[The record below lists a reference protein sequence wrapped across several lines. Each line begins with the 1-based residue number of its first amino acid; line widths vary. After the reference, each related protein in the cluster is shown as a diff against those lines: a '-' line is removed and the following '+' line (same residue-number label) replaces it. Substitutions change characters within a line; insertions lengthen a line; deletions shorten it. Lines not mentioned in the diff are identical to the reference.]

1 MKSDNLKNKYFLKSI
16 GSSENINMM
25 NKNLNVGDVPVTEA
39 ANKLTAQETTE
50 LKNLVSSSRDPQVI
64 ASYLAAK
71 SQQESLIEDNNV
83 KNDNLSEASYGG
95 AYDIE
100 DDMYF
105 TKEDLLEFTDE
116 LIDTLH
122 DKGIVVDLVDMYM
135 TDGNRLV
142 IAVEDEDGN
151 EIDTDEFIDMR
162 KIRRPKDIYKYK
174 NIFIKDILSQYD
186 ELKSFNEDLDEI
198 PVVDR
203 LNFINKRRNGM
214 PGIANISEFI
224 DCLNSVGKDK
234 FMVKETKAGSNLS
247 LADLKDEWMTLK
259 RKGWKWYTK
268 NIPGDFLTY
277 YVFEKT
283 NDKGMQIKENIDES
297 DNDIDITSDE
307 AANKLADE
315 FQEYCLKKHVFIEEC
330 EGQFDSDDNL
340 VISYEIYD
348 GDWKHEHLATKFL
361 AKEFFFKK
369 GYTIR
374 DVNEYMIDEDGSDTY
389 SAHYDIEFANN
400 SNITPEK
407 INKGENMKENLVED
421 DLYQLKAEIENEV
434 EKYMTSE
441 GFEPDEVKEYSAV
454 DIYFDSKERDAAI
467 VEVRAEISYDGLF
480 ELGLRLDKIIAN
492 YDEEAYFEP
501 EEPGITTAYIHN
513 ITPEKINK
521 RSKQIKEDYEDE
533 PNYLNDLYEILIQ
546 AQVCIDKIKENY
558 SSDVYDIIKLGI
570 EQSLDEFMAHDEDDW
585 TMYAAIKESQKS
597 PEDDEDEELT
607 EAKNKYCRK
616 KSYLKEY
623 QKSKFLKNPYKF
635 YGSNKTVKD
644 YLNELIVDVEHTED
658 AEIRFINY
666 LITDKGKLEIGFI
679 ELPYD
684 SPIYGDAMIV
694 IPSFEYQWS
703 GDWDSA
709 LEIYDTITKK
719 VSEIYDI
726 QTFIHSI
733 DCDLSPEKID
743 KILRDLSK
751 SKVVDLK
758 ESKSIKEDI
767 EDDYYDEDEDEDDEN
782 NNYPKNLPEQFYS
795 LYDKLNGDFWTRKDE
810 FKQDIEEINDPE
822 YSVEELNDE
831 YVIVTDPED
840 DMHALQIFNGGTER
854 TYVLDFDRIR
864 YL

>member
-1 MKSDNLKNKYFLKSI
+1 MIFK
-16 GSSENINMM
+16 
-25 NKNLNVGDVPVTEA
+25 
-39 ANKLTAQETTE
+39 
-50 LKNLVSSSRDPQVI
+50 
-64 ASYLAAK
+64 
-71 SQQESLIEDNNV
+71 
-83 KNDNLSEASYGG
+83 EASYGG

-116 LIDTLH
+116 LIDTLQ
-122 DKGIVVDLVDMYM
+122 DKGIFVDLVDMYI

-142 IAVEDEDGN
+142 IVVEDEDGN

-186 ELKSFNEDLDEI
+186 EFKSFNEDLNDEIKSREPQARKDYFGVGNFYHIGRKGDFSKDMEFIKSRGSGVTAELVYGDKSREYACKIAPNKWKTDSGKTLSDNDIASVAYDDGKATINYMIKNKPDNEFKSFNEDLDKI
-198 PVVDR
+198 PVIDK

-214 PGIANISEFI
+214 PGIANINEFI
-224 DCLNSVGKDK
+224 DCLNAVGKDK
-234 FMVKETKAGSNLS
+234 FMVKETKVGSNLS

-259 RKGWKWYTK
+259 KKGWKWYTK

-277 YVFEKT
+277 YVFEK
-283 NDKGMQIKENIDES
+283 
-297 DNDIDITSDE
+297 
-307 AANKLADE
+307 
-315 FQEYCLKKHVFIEEC
+315 
-330 EGQFDSDDNL
+330 
-340 VISYEIYD
+340 
-348 GDWKHEHLATKFL
+348 
-361 AKEFFFKK
+361 
-369 GYTIR
+369 
-374 DVNEYMIDEDGSDTY
+374 
-389 SAHYDIEFANN
+389 
-400 SNITPEK
+400 

-421 DLYQLKAEIENEV
+421 DLQQLKAEVENEV

-454 DIYFDSKERDAAI
+454 DVYFDSKERDRAI
-467 VEVRAEISYDGLF
+467 VEVRAELSYDGLF
-480 ELGLRLDKIIAN
+480 ELGLRLDKIVAN
-492 YDEEAYFEP
+492 YDEDAYFEP
-501 EEPGITTAYIHN
+501 EEPGITTAYIYN
-513 ITPEKINK
+513 ITPKKTNK

-533 PNYLNDLYEILIQ
+533 PNYINDLYEILIQ

-558 SSDVYDIIKLGI
+558 SSDVYDIIKFGI
-570 EQSLDEFMAHDEDDW
+570 EQNLDEFMEHDEDDW
-585 TMYAAIKESQKS
+585 TMYAAIKESHKS
-597 PEDDEDEELT
+597 SEEDDDYYNESYDEDDEELT
-607 EAKNKYCRK
+607 EAKNKHYRK

-623 QKSKFLKNPYKF
+623 QKSKFYKPYR
-635 YGSNKTVKD
+635 YDINKTVKD
-644 YLNELIVDVEHTED
+644 YLNELIVDIEHMED
-658 AEIRFINY
+658 AEIRFTNY

-679 ELPYD
+679 KLPYD

-694 IPSFEYQWS
+694 IPSFDYQWS

-709 LEIYDTITKK
+709 LEIYDSITKK

-726 QTFIHSI
+726 QTFIGSI
-733 DCDLSPEKID
+733 DGDLSPEKID

-751 SKVVDLK
+751 SEVVDLE

-767 EDDYYDEDEDEDDEN
+767 EDDEDDDYYEEDDEDDEN

-810 FKQDIEEINDPE
+810 LKQDIEEINDPE

>member
-1 MKSDNLKNKYFLKSI
+1 MVFK
-16 GSSENINMM
+16 
-25 NKNLNVGDVPVTEA
+25 
-39 ANKLTAQETTE
+39 
-50 LKNLVSSSRDPQVI
+50 
-64 ASYLAAK
+64 
-71 SQQESLIEDNNV
+71 
-83 KNDNLSEASYGG
+83 EASYGG

-105 TKEDLLEFTDE
+105 TKEDLLEFADE
-116 LIDTLH
+116 LIDTLQ
-122 DKGIVVDLVDMYM
+122 DKGIFVDLVDMYI

-142 IAVEDEDGN
+142 ISVEDEDGN

-162 KIRRPKDIYKYK
+162 KIRLPKDIYKYK

-186 ELKSFNEDLDEI
+186 EFKSFNEDLDEI
-198 PVVDR
+198 PVIDR
-203 LNFINKRRNGM
+203 LNFINKRGNGM
-214 PGIANISEFI
+214 PGIANINEFI
-224 DCLNSVGKDK
+224 DCLNAVGKDK
-234 FMVKETKAGSNLS
+234 FMVKETKVGSNLS

-277 YVFEKT
+277 YVFEK
-283 NDKGMQIKENIDES
+283 
-297 DNDIDITSDE
+297 
-307 AANKLADE
+307 
-315 FQEYCLKKHVFIEEC
+315 
-330 EGQFDSDDNL
+330 
-340 VISYEIYD
+340 
-348 GDWKHEHLATKFL
+348 
-361 AKEFFFKK
+361 
-369 GYTIR
+369 
-374 DVNEYMIDEDGSDTY
+374 
-389 SAHYDIEFANN
+389 
-400 SNITPEK
+400 

-421 DLYQLKAEIENEV
+421 DLQQLKAEIENEV

-454 DIYFDSKERDAAI
+454 DVYFDSKERDRAV
-467 VEVRAEISYDGLF
+467 VEVRAELSYDGLF
-480 ELGLRLDKIIAN
+480 ELGLRLDKIVAN
-492 YDEEAYFEP
+492 YDEDAYFEP
-501 EEPGITTAYIHN
+501 EEPGITTAYIYN
-513 ITPEKINK
+513 ITPKKINK

-558 SSDVYDIIKLGI
+558 SSDVYDIIKFGI
-570 EQSLDEFMAHDEDDW
+570 EQNLDEFMEHDEDGW

-597 PEDDEDEELT
+597 PEDDEDEEDEELT
-607 EAKNKYCRK
+607 EAKNKHCRK

-623 QKSKFLKNPYKF
+623 QKSKFYKPYR
-635 YGSNKTVKD
+635 YDINKTVKD

-658 AEIRFINY
+658 AKIRFINY
-666 LITDKGKLEIGFI
+666 LITDKGKLEIGLI

-694 IPSFEYQWS
+694 IPSFDYQWS

-709 LEIYDTITKK
+709 LEIYDSITKK

-726 QTFIHSI
+726 QTFIDSI
-733 DCDLSPEKID
+733 DGDISPEKID
-743 KILRDLSK
+743 KILRDLSR
-751 SKVVDLK
+751 SEVVDLE
-758 ESKSIKEDI
+758 ESKSIKED
-767 EDDYYDEDEDEDDEN
+767 EEDDDYYDDEDDEN

-810 FKQDIEEINDPE
+810 LKQDIEEINDPE

>member
-1 MKSDNLKNKYFLKSI
+1 MVFK
-16 GSSENINMM
+16 
-25 NKNLNVGDVPVTEA
+25 
-39 ANKLTAQETTE
+39 
-50 LKNLVSSSRDPQVI
+50 
-64 ASYLAAK
+64 
-71 SQQESLIEDNNV
+71 
-83 KNDNLSEASYGG
+83 EASYGG

-105 TKEDLLEFTDE
+105 TKEDLLEFADE
-116 LIDTLH
+116 LIDTLQ
-122 DKGIVVDLVDMYM
+122 DKGIFVDLVDMYI

-142 IAVEDEDGN
+142 ISVEDEDGN

-162 KIRRPKDIYKYK
+162 KIRLPKDIYKYK

-186 ELKSFNEDLDEI
+186 EFKSFNEDLDEI
-198 PVVDR
+198 PVIDR
-203 LNFINKRRNGM
+203 LNFINKRGNGM
-214 PGIANISEFI
+214 PGIANINEFI
-224 DCLNSVGKDK
+224 DCLNAVGKDK
-234 FMVKETKAGSNLS
+234 FMVKETKVGSNLS

-277 YVFEKT
+277 YVFEK
-283 NDKGMQIKENIDES
+283 
-297 DNDIDITSDE
+297 
-307 AANKLADE
+307 
-315 FQEYCLKKHVFIEEC
+315 
-330 EGQFDSDDNL
+330 
-340 VISYEIYD
+340 
-348 GDWKHEHLATKFL
+348 
-361 AKEFFFKK
+361 
-369 GYTIR
+369 
-374 DVNEYMIDEDGSDTY
+374 
-389 SAHYDIEFANN
+389 
-400 SNITPEK
+400 

-421 DLYQLKAEIENEV
+421 DLQQLKAEIENEV

-454 DIYFDSKERDAAI
+454 DVYFDSKERDRAV
-467 VEVRAEISYDGLF
+467 VEVRAELSYDGLF
-480 ELGLRLDKIIAN
+480 ELGLRLDKIVAN
-492 YDEEAYFEP
+492 YDEDAYFEP
-501 EEPGITTAYIHN
+501 EEPGITTAYIYN
-513 ITPEKINK
+513 ITPKKINK

-558 SSDVYDIIKLGI
+558 SSDVYDIIKFGI
-570 EQSLDEFMAHDEDDW
+570 EQNLDEFMEHDEDGW

-597 PEDDEDEELT
+597 PEDDEDEEDEELT
-607 EAKNKYCRK
+607 EAKNKHCRK

-623 QKSKFLKNPYKF
+623 QKSKFYKPYR
-635 YGSNKTVKD
+635 YDINKTVKD

-658 AEIRFINY
+658 AKIRFINY
-666 LITDKGKLEIGFI
+666 LITDKGKLEIGLI

-694 IPSFEYQWS
+694 IPSFDYQWS

-709 LEIYDTITKK
+709 LEIYDSITKK

-726 QTFIHSI
+726 QTFIDSI
-733 DCDLSPEKID
+733 DGDISPEKID
-743 KILRDLSK
+743 KILRDLSR
-751 SKVVDLK
+751 SEVVDLE
-758 ESKSIKEDI
+758 ESKSIKED
-767 EDDYYDEDEDEDDEN
+767 EEDDDYYDEDDEN

-810 FKQDIEEINDPE
+810 LKQDIEEINDPE

>member
-1 MKSDNLKNKYFLKSI
+1 MVFK
-16 GSSENINMM
+16 
-25 NKNLNVGDVPVTEA
+25 
-39 ANKLTAQETTE
+39 
-50 LKNLVSSSRDPQVI
+50 
-64 ASYLAAK
+64 
-71 SQQESLIEDNNV
+71 
-83 KNDNLSEASYGG
+83 EASYGG

-105 TKEDLLEFTDE
+105 TKEDLLEFADE
-116 LIDTLH
+116 LIDTLQ
-122 DKGIVVDLVDMYM
+122 DKGIFVDLVDMYI

-142 IAVEDEDGN
+142 IAFEDEDGN

-162 KIRRPKDIYKYK
+162 KIRLPKDIYKYK

-186 ELKSFNEDLDEI
+186 EFKSFNEDLDEI
-198 PVVDR
+198 PVIDR

-214 PGIANISEFI
+214 PGIANINEFI
-224 DCLNSVGKDK
+224 DCLNNVGKDK

-277 YVFEKT
+277 YVFEK
-283 NDKGMQIKENIDES
+283 
-297 DNDIDITSDE
+297 
-307 AANKLADE
+307 
-315 FQEYCLKKHVFIEEC
+315 
-330 EGQFDSDDNL
+330 
-340 VISYEIYD
+340 
-348 GDWKHEHLATKFL
+348 
-361 AKEFFFKK
+361 
-369 GYTIR
+369 
-374 DVNEYMIDEDGSDTY
+374 
-389 SAHYDIEFANN
+389 
-400 SNITPEK
+400 

-421 DLYQLKAEIENEV
+421 DLQQLKAEIENEV

-441 GFEPDEVKEYSAV
+441 GFEPDEVKDYSAV
-454 DIYFDSKERDAAI
+454 DVYFDSKERDRVI
-467 VEVRAEISYDGLF
+467 VEVRAELSYDGLF
-480 ELGLRLDKIIAN
+480 ELGLRLDKIVAK
-492 YDEEAYFEP
+492 YDEDAYFEP
-501 EEPGITTAYIHN
+501 EEPGITTAYIYN
-513 ITPEKINK
+513 ITPKKINK

-533 PNYLNDLYEILIQ
+533 PNYINDLYETLIQ

-558 SSDVYDIIKLGI
+558 SSDVYNIIKLGI
-570 EQSLDEFMAHDEDDW
+570 EQPLDEFMAHDEDDW
-585 TMYAAIKESQKS
+585 TMFAAIKESQKS
-597 PEDDEDEELT
+597 PEDDEDEEDEELT
-607 EAKNKYCRK
+607 EAKNKHCHK

-623 QKSKFLKNPYKF
+623 QKSKFYKPYR
-635 YGSNKTVKD
+635 YDINKTVKD

-658 AEIRFINY
+658 AKIRFINY
-666 LITDKGKLEIGFI
+666 LITDKGKLEIGLI

-694 IPSFEYQWS
+694 IPSFDYQWS

-709 LEIYDTITKK
+709 LEIYDSITKK

-726 QTFIHSI
+726 QTFIGSI
-733 DCDLSPEKID
+733 DGDLSPEKID
-743 KILRDLSK
+743 KILRDLSR
-751 SKVVDLK
+751 SEVVDLE

-767 EDDYYDEDEDEDDEN
+767 EDDDYYDDEDEDDEN

-810 FKQDIEEINDPE
+810 LKQDIEEINDPE

>member
-1 MKSDNLKNKYFLKSI
+1 MILK
-16 GSSENINMM
+16 
-25 NKNLNVGDVPVTEA
+25 
-39 ANKLTAQETTE
+39 
-50 LKNLVSSSRDPQVI
+50 
-64 ASYLAAK
+64 
-71 SQQESLIEDNNV
+71 
-83 KNDNLSEASYGG
+83 EASYGG

-105 TKEDLLEFTDE
+105 TKDDLLEFTDE
-116 LIDTLH
+116 LIDTLQ
-122 DKGIVVDLVDMYM
+122 DKGIFVDLVDMYI

-142 IAVEDEDGN
+142 ISVEDEDGN

-162 KIRRPKDIYKYK
+162 KIRLPKDIYKYK
-174 NIFIKDILSQYD
+174 DIFIKDILSQYN
-186 ELKSFNEDLDEI
+186 ELKSLNEDLDEI

-214 PGIANISEFI
+214 PGITNISEFI

-277 YVFEKT
+277 YVFEK
-283 NDKGMQIKENIDES
+283 
-297 DNDIDITSDE
+297 
-307 AANKLADE
+307 
-315 FQEYCLKKHVFIEEC
+315 
-330 EGQFDSDDNL
+330 
-340 VISYEIYD
+340 
-348 GDWKHEHLATKFL
+348 
-361 AKEFFFKK
+361 
-369 GYTIR
+369 
-374 DVNEYMIDEDGSDTY
+374 
-389 SAHYDIEFANN
+389 
-400 SNITPEK
+400 
-407 INKGENMKENLVED
+407 INKGENIKEDLDISNMDDSFKYRLLDRMRSDCEYYINGAKSNKHLFMQNPQAQIKAMKDIYNSFSEKDVPEWISMEDINNYERQMCNPMIKNNMKENLVED
-421 DLYQLKAEIENEV
+421 DLQQLKAEIENEV

-454 DIYFDSKERDAAI
+454 DVYFDSKERDRAI
-467 VEVRAEISYDGLF
+467 VEVRAELSYDGLF
-480 ELGLRLDKIIAN
+480 ELGLRLDKIVAN
-492 YDEEAYFEP
+492 YDEDAYFEP
-501 EEPGITTAYIHN
+501 EEPGITTAYIYN
-513 ITPEKINK
+513 ITPKKTNK

-546 AQVCIDKIKENY
+546 AQVTIDKIKENY
-558 SSDVYDIIKLGI
+558 SSDVYDIIKFGI
-570 EQSLDEFMAHDEDDW
+570 EQNLDEFMEHDEDGW
-585 TMYAAIKESQKS
+585 TMYAAIKEAHKS
-597 PEDDEDEELT
+597 SEEDDDYYNESYDEDEDDDYHDEDDEDEELT
-607 EAKNKYCRK
+607 EAKNKHCRK

-623 QKSKFLKNPYKF
+623 QKSKFYKPYR
-635 YGSNKTVKD
+635 YDINKTVKD

-658 AEIRFINY
+658 AKIRFINY
-666 LITDKGKLEIGFI
+666 LITDKGKFEIGLI
-679 ELPYD
+679 ELPYG

-694 IPSFEYQWS
+694 IPSFDYQWS

-709 LEIYDTITKK
+709 LEIYDSITKK

-726 QTFIHSI
+726 QTFIGSI
-733 DCDLSPEKID
+733 DGDLSPEKVD
-743 KILRDLSK
+743 KILRDLSR
-751 SKVVDLK
+751 SEVVDLK

-767 EDDYYDEDEDEDDEN
+767 DDDYYDEDEDEDDEN

-810 FKQDIEEINDPE
+810 LKQDIEEINDPE